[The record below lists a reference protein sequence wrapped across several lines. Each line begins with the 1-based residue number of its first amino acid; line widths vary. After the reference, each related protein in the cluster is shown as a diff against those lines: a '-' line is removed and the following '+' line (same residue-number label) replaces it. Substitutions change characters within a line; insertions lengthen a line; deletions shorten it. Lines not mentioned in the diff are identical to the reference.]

1 MNLWNFT
8 GNSEAA
14 IELRKELTSLRQR
27 VEQLEL
33 ELKAKDE
40 EIKRLSG
47 KGDGGHDERF
57 KVFKTDFFF
66 LFPLFKDHILLL
78 IFWLLMKNQALFVI
92 FFLFRIYY
100 KKIQNF
106 NPR

>member
-66 LFPLFKDHILLL
+66 LSFI
-78 IFWLLMKNQALFVI
+78 
-92 FFLFRIYY
+92 
-100 KKIQNF
+100 
-106 NPR
+106 